1 MQGITRIAMLAA
13 ACLWMTPLAAQPKYD
28 QGASQSEIRIGQTV
42 PYSGPASHAGVVG
55 RIQTAYFD
63 MLNQQGGINGR
74 KVNLISLD
82 DHYSPPKT
90 VEATRKLVEQEGVL
104 ATFYSVGTAA
114 QNAVQRYL
122 ASKKVPQLM
131 VGSGAAKWNNPR
143 EFPWSTP
150 SLALY
155 STEGRV
161 FGKWLL
167 RNRPDAKVAILMQND
182 DVGRDFVSAFR
193 AALGDKAKTMIVAEA
208 SYDFTD
214 PTVDSQMVKLAA
226 SGADVFFNISIGKY
240 ASQSM
245 KKVAELN
252 WNATHYIISPS
263 ANAML
268 MKAAGE
274 GGLKGA
280 ISLQSNKRV
289 GSPVWKD
296 DPDVRAYEAFR
307 AKYTPTV
314 HAGDDAGFY
323 AYAGAVLLADI
334 LKECGDNLTRENL
347 MRIATN
353 LEGKRTVYMLPGLT
367 LAVTPDNYEPVNTF
381 YMATYDGAD
390 WKLPPEPFK
399 E

>member
-1 MQGITRIAMLAA
+1 
-13 ACLWMTPLAAQPKYD
+13 
-28 QGASQSEIRIGQTV
+28 
-42 PYSGPASHAGVVG
+42 
-55 RIQTAYFD
+55 
-63 MLNQQGGINGR
+63 
-74 KVNLISLD
+74 
-82 DHYSPPKT
+82 
-90 VEATRKLVEQEGVL
+90 
-104 ATFYSVGTAA
+104 
-114 QNAVQRYL
+114 
-122 ASKKVPQLM
+122 
-131 VGSGAAKWNNPR
+131 
-143 EFPWSTP
+143 
-150 SLALY
+150 
-155 STEGRV
+155 
-161 FGKWLL
+161 
-167 RNRPDAKVAILMQND
+167 
-182 DVGRDFVSAFR
+182 
-193 AALGDKAKTMIVAEA
+193 VAEA

-245 KKVAELN
+245 KKVGELN

-289 GSPVWKD
+289 GSTGGKD

-353 LEGKRTVYMLPGLT
+353 L
-367 LAVTPDNYEPVNTF
+367 
-381 YMATYDGAD
+381 
-390 WKLPPEPFK
+390 
-399 E
+399 